1 MDKSQECTCGGD
13 RPGPHPRLDIVCP
26 RCDGVFLVALTK
38 DELLNQAML
47 LLAAQPRAL
56 FLGQNVAYDGN
67 VVYKHLAGIPMDQRL
82 ELPVCEELQ
91 MGMSIG
97 LALQGFLPISIYPRM
112 DFLVLALNQLV
123 NHLDKLPAMSQGQYR
138 PKVIIRTK
146 VGSKH
151 PLDAGPQHTQDHTA
165 ALRLMLTSVK
175 VAKIVKPEEILPAYR
190 QALGDEMSTLVVEAL
205 D

>member
-1 MDKSQECTCGGD
+1 
-13 RPGPHPRLDIVCP
+13 
-26 RCDGVFLVALTK
+26 
-38 DELLNQAML
+38 ML
-47 LLAAQPRAL
+47 ALAAHPRAL

-67 VVYKHLAGIPMDQRL
+67 VVFKHLAGVPMAQRL

-123 NHLDKLPAMSQGQYR
+123 NHLDKLPAMSLGQYR
-138 PKVIIRTK
+138 PKVIVRTK
-146 VGSKH
+146 VGSKA
-151 PLDAGPQHTQDHTA
+151 PLNAGPQHTQDHTEA
-165 ALRLMLTSVK
+165 FRLMLTTV
-175 VAKIVKPEEILPAYR
+175 VVEKITEPEGILPAYQR
-190 QALGDEMSTLVVEAL
+190 ALDRPLSTVIVEAL